1 MRRVHERPI
10 HPEFE
15 VGDLVSLTSTGHR
28 YVTPNRLKG
37 REGLYGIVV
46 ETPYERRGTGGD
58 YLVIVDGEC
67 HWFYPTDLKK
77 IC

>member
-1 MRRVHERPI
+1 MRCAHEWPI
-10 HPEFE
+10 HPELE
-15 VGDLVSLTSTGHR
+15 VGDLVGLTSTGHR
-28 YVTPNRLKG
+28 YVMPNRLKG

-46 ETPYERRGTGGD
+46 ETPHERRGTGGD

-67 HWFYPTDLKK
+67 HWFYPTDLEK